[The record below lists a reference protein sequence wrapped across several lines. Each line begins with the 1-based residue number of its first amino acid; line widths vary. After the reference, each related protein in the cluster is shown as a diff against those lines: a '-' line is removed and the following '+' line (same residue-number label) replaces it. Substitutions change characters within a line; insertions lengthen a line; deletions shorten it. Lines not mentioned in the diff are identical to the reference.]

1 MSGELRHCVGET
13 TGEPVPKGY
22 CTGTHRLVSP
32 QETIARTRLHL
43 EKIGITRIANITG
56 LDVIGIPVVM
66 AVRPNARSVA
76 VAQGKGLTLDAA
88 KASALMES
96 IEAYHAERISLPLQ
110 LASYQEMAASCTV
123 ADVDSLLRLFNSR
136 YQPCL
141 PLLWIEGQDWVRH
154 EPVWVPYQV
163 VHTAYTVH
171 LKHDLGS
178 FFASTSGLAS
188 GNHLLEAVS
197 HGICELVERDATTL
211 MSLEGEDAREGRRVD
226 LGTVNQSDCQSVLGR
241 FERAQVSVGVWETT
255 RDIRIPS
262 FQCVIVDRED
272 DPSRGLYA
280 ARGSGCHPARHIAL
294 LRALTEAAQSRLT
307 VIAGSRDDQLRSDYR
322 EMRDPQAIAW
332 HRRMNLY
339 QGDRNFLSAPTF
351 EADSFEQ
358 DVAWELDRV
367 RDAGLS
373 RVIVVDLTKADIG
386 LPVARV
392 IIPGLESSVTAGDCM
407 PGVRARRLIE
417 ARR

>member
-1 MSGELRHCVGET
+1 MTAR
-13 TGEPVPKGY
+13 PQAAKGY
-22 CTGTHRLVSP
+22 RAGTHRLVSP
-32 QETIARTRLHL
+32 EETLARAGLHL
-43 EKIGITRIANITG
+43 ERMGITRLANITG

-66 AVRPNARSVA
+66 AVRPGARSVA

-88 KASALMES
+88 KASAVMES
-96 IEAYHAERISLPLQ
+96 IEAYHAERISLPLR
-110 LASYQEMAASCTV
+110 LASYEEMAANSTV
-123 ADVDSLLRLFNSR
+123 VDVDSLLRLFNSR
-136 YQPCL
+136 YHPSL
-141 PLLWIEGQDWVRH
+141 PILWIEGDDWIGH

-211 MSLEGEDAREGRRVD
+211 MSLEGEDAWANRRVD
-226 LGTVNQSDCQSVLGR
+226 LTTVDHGDCQSVLGR
-241 FERAQVSVGVWETT
+241 FARAGVSVGVWEST

-262 FQCVIVDRED
+262 FQCVIVDREE
-272 DPSRGLYA
+272 DPGRGLCA
-280 ARGSGCHPARHIAL
+280 ARGSGCHPVRHIAL

-307 VIAGSRDDQLRSDYR
+307 LIAGSREDQLRSDYR

-332 HRRMNLY
+332 HRRLNLSE
-339 QGDRNFLSAPTF
+339 GDRSFLSAPTF
-351 EADSFEQ
+351 EADTFEE
-358 DVAWELDRV
+358 DVAWELDRL
-367 RDAGLS
+367 REAGLS
-373 RVIVVDLTKADIG
+373 RAIVVDLTKADIG
-386 LPVARV
+386 VPVARV
-392 IIPGLESSVTAGDCM
+392 IIPGLESSVTAGECM
-407 PGVRARRLIE
+407 PGVRAQRLMA